1 MEENKRKRRTTKKK
15 SRVHVLD
22 VSHSDSTG
30 SISGHSKTSA
40 GDTVVAADRR
50 LLKTGEAKRR
60 NATARNRR
68 LSMSMPPRLGSD
80 AETFESKLRRKVE
93 EKKRRRASG
102 KKNHRAPS
110 SAVLDSKTI
119 SGDTVVAADGRLLKT
134 GEAKRRNATARNRR
148 LSMSMPPRLG
158 SDAETF
164 ESKLR
169 RKVE

>member
-1 MEENKRKRRTTKKK
+1 MFTPASSSTHAEALAMAEGFEEKLQRKVEEKKRRRAAGKKNHRAP
-15 SRVHVLD
+15 SSAVLD
-22 VSHSDSTG
+22 SET
-30 SISGHSKTSA
+30 IS
-40 GDTVVAADRR
+40 GDTVVAADGR

-110 SAVLDSKTI
+110 SAVLDSETI

-134 GEAKRRNATARNRR
+134 GEKKRRNATARNRR
-148 LSMSMPPRLG
+148 LSMS
-158 SDAETF
+158 
-164 ESKLR
+164 
-169 RKVE
+169 